1 MRTQKWNVQ
10 ECCYLK
16 KDLATIYVVDYHY
29 PKTSQRGG
37 YRGKG
42 EDRSEFVGGNAVD
55 VETDIR
61 TMKGRREDRVPR
73 CQLQTQEREYT
84 RVDGNEG
91 SPSGRRTGQDLQ
103 YPRPPLTIVSP

>member
-42 EDRSEFVGGNAVD
+42 EDKSEFVGGNAVD

-73 CQLQTQEREYT
+73 FQLQTLEREHT
-84 RVDGNEG
+84 PPSTSGN
-91 SPSGRRTGQDLQ
+91 SIALSSIPILFLS
-103 YPRPPLTIVSP
+103 SKSSS